1 MTQDKGWVQQLQSTR
16 HLIPPKLTAS
26 GELGLI
32 TAAVLISVA
41 YLLVGQATDA
51 VSLMGAIAFAGAAI
65 PASILMLFVCG
76 HFFRTLSIA
85 AGLFLVVASISAVV
99 VLAHLLQ
106 VQYFGQPEN
115 PQALLLRR
123 ILFANLLVAYLLR
136 QSFLQYRLK
145 RRKDSEQ
152 SAKIQALQSRIRPH
166 FLFNSMNVIASL
178 IPVDPEAAERVV
190 EDLSELFRASL
201 QQAGSVVRVSQELEL
216 CRRYLHIEQL
226 RLGDRMQVDWQVE
239 TPPGGA
245 EMPLL
250 ILQPLLENAIY
261 HGIQPL
267 PEGGTIRVEVRF
279 TADEMRAQITNPLI
293 DPARSHRDGDGSPG
307 QPKSPHKGNSIA
319 IDNIRQRLSMVY
331 GENANLFTTQEGNQ
345 FTTWLNCPTVAKML

>member
-1 MTQDKGWVQQLQSTR
+1 MTCHGLPTKLPLTEYLERFPLTQHKGWVQQLKSTR
-16 HLIPPKLTAS
+16 HLIPPKLTTS

-32 TAAVLISVA
+32 TAAVLINVA
-41 YLLVGQATDA
+41 YLLVGQATGA

-76 HFFRTLSIA
+76 HFFRRLSIA

-136 QSFLQYRLK
+136 QSFLRYRLK

-190 EDLSELFRASL
+190 
-201 QQAGSVVRVSQELEL
+201 
-216 CRRYLHIEQL
+216 
-226 RLGDRMQVDWQVE
+226 
-239 TPPGGA
+239 
-245 EMPLL
+245 
-250 ILQPLLENAIY
+250 
-261 HGIQPL
+261 
-267 PEGGTIRVEVRF
+267 
-279 TADEMRAQITNPLI
+279 
-293 DPARSHRDGDGSPG
+293 
-307 QPKSPHKGNSIA
+307 
-319 IDNIRQRLSMVY
+319 
-331 GENANLFTTQEGNQ
+331 
-345 FTTWLNCPTVAKML
+345 

>member
-1 MTQDKGWVQQLQSTR
+1 
-16 HLIPPKLTAS
+16 
-26 GELGLI
+26 
-32 TAAVLISVA
+32 
-41 YLLVGQATDA
+41 
-51 VSLMGAIAFAGAAI
+51 
-65 PASILMLFVCG
+65 
-76 HFFRTLSIA
+76 
-85 AGLFLVVASISAVV
+85 
-99 VLAHLLQ
+99 
-106 VQYFGQPEN
+106 
-115 PQALLLRR
+115 
-123 ILFANLLVAYLLR
+123 
-136 QSFLQYRLK
+136 
-145 RRKDSEQ
+145 
-152 SAKIQALQSRIRPH
+152 
-166 FLFNSMNVIASL
+166 MNVIASL

-267 PEGGTIRVEVRF
+267 PDGGTIRVEVCF